1 MGRLAWAQHTTTQFL
16 PCGSTSRRAEQDEA
30 RDGSAR
36 QVGSS
41 GRLGESSSPGARGSG
56 AAARRPG
63 RGLMASPFLPLAAW
77 ITSGRPLPFPRGSEQ
92 SRSTA
97 NGCGNTSPTR
107 LLTGDAPERRMVAD
121 RFQSICSMVNT
132 VNKRPGS
139 GTPRERQPSEQ
150 ICAWAPSQRI
160 EARRPPM
167 TRMSLAS
174 YRRAELGASV
184 LRFQRSRLQALEST
198 GSIRAAGTGAH
209 ALQASSSSAEMASA
223 PFTHGPGGTSSG
235 PTLRNQPISGFQLA
249 MVEDE
254 HRRLKALAAEL
265 TLDKHMWSEAL
276 RKTG

>member
-1 MGRLAWAQHTTTQFL
+1 MRLETT
-16 PCGSTSRRAEQDEA
+16 
-30 RDGSAR
+30 
-36 QVGSS
+36 
-41 GRLGESSSPGARGSG
+41 
-56 AAARRPG
+56 RPG
-63 RGLMASPFLPLAAW
+63 RWSARFGCSCPTPWARTNGISVPPF
-77 ITSGRPLPFPRGSEQ
+77 GRLDH
-92 SRSTA
+92 

-184 LRFQRSRLQALEST
+184 LRFQRSRLKPLEGT
-198 GSIRAAGTGAH
+198 GSIGAAGTGAR
-209 ALQASSSSAEMASA
+209 ALQLPALPRRWLWRRSTTDQAALRGGPNVAQPADQWVPTGDGRRRASA
-223 PFTHGPGGTSSG
+223 
-235 PTLRNQPISGFQLA
+235 
-249 MVEDE
+249 
-254 HRRLKALAAEL
+254 AEGARGRS
-265 TLDKHMWSEAL
+265 DA
-276 RKTG
+276 R